1 MKELLRNYER
11 NSSEACTFLS
21 CLNDCKETFRQCLES
36 SRGKRRI
43 LDPKP
48 YETDHFHP
56 PSSVRILLYG

>member
-1 MKELLRNYER
+1 MKGIAQKIMEGIALKL
-11 NSSEACTFLS
+11 ALFLS

-48 YETDHFHP
+48 
-56 PSSVRILLYG
+56 